1 MDKLQLSK
9 TYSNPCN
16 RLHTAIT
23 ELYEALHDYE
33 GSAHTDRNYVVDR
46 VSEYR
51 RWVLMEAD
59 HIREAVR
66 EFDETQGGKQ
76 IEE

>member
-1 MDKLQLSK
+1 MDRAQLSK
-9 TYSNPCN
+9 TYSAACN

-33 GSAHTDRNYVVDR
+33 GEAHINKEYVIDR

-51 RWVLMEAD
+51 RWLLMEAD

-66 EFDETQGGKQ
+66 EFDETQGQ
-76 IEE
+76 QVEN